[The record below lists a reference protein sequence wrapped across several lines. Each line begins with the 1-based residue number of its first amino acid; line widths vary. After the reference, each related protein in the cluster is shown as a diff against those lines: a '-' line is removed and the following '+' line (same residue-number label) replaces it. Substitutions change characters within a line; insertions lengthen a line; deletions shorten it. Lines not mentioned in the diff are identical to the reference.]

1 MRISDKLAHRVL
13 DQIAEA
19 TGALDIALRSENK
32 EENNLRIVQSMNA
45 MRRAAKLISD
55 NTYRSEA
62 E

>member
-19 TGALDIALRSENK
+19 MGAMDIALRAEDK
-32 EENNLRIVQSMNA
+32 AENNRRIVQSQNA
-45 MRRAAKLISD
+45 MRKAAKLISD
-55 NTYRSEA
+55 NTYRSEQ